1 MLSRRPLDG
10 RSARPS
16 VDGMSATMFAI
27 VQDRLG
33 GPEVLHGADVPRP
46 VPGVG
51 EVLVQVR
58 AAGVNPADHM
68 YRQTGAFGA
77 QPPFTLGWD
86 VSGIVSAVGPGVTLL
101 APGDE
106 VFGLLP
112 FPKGAGAYAEY
123 VVAPTRAL
131 IPKPESLTHEE
142 AGALPLAGLTAWQ
155 SLVETANV
163 GRGTRVLVTGATGGV
178 GHLAIQIAAA
188 RGAEVVAL
196 ASTNNVDAARGYGAS
211 QVIDYRTTD
220 VGTVLSDLDVVI
232 DVLGGEF
239 TATAVGMVRRGGIV
253 VTMIPQV
260 AAATRSLASE
270 RGVRLAELLVEADR
284 LGLNELLKLIES
296 GRLRPTV
303 AATYPL
309 SDAAAAHVHGGG
321 FGKTVLL
328 P

>member
-1 MLSRRPLDG
+1 MSGWSLVRPWRL
-10 RSARPS
+10 PS
-16 VDGMSATMFAI
+16 VEAMTTTMFTI
-27 VQDRLG
+27 TQDRLG
-33 GPEVLHGADVPRP
+33 GPEVLHPAEVARP

-51 EVLVQVR
+51 EVLVAVR

-86 VSGIVSAVGPGVTLL
+86 VSGVVSTVGPGVTVL

-131 IPKPESLTHEE
+131 VPKPAALTHE
-142 AGALPLAGLTAWQ
+142 AAAALPLAGLTAWQ
-155 SLVETANV
+155 SLVETAHV
-163 GRGTRVLVTGATGGV
+163 GAGTRVLVTGATGGV

-188 RGAEVVAL
+188 LDAEVSAL
-196 ASTNNVDAARGYGAS
+196 ASTANVEAARGYGADR
-211 QVIDYRTTD
+211 VVDYRTTD
-220 VGTVLSDLDVVI
+220 VASVLTDLDVVI
-232 DVLGGEF
+232 DVLGGDF
-239 TATAVGMVRRGGIV
+239 TATAVGMVRPGGSV

-260 AAATRSLASE
+260 PASTRALAAE
-270 RGVRLAELLVEADR
+270 RGVRLSGLLVEADR
-284 LGLNELLKLIES
+284 LGLLELVRLVEA

-309 SDAAAAHVHGGG
+309 RDAARAHADGGS
-321 FGKTVLL
+321 FGKTVLV

>member
-1 MLSRRPLDG
+1 MLSRPPWDG
-10 RSARPS
+10 RPVRPS
-16 VDGMSATMFAI
+16 VDGMSATMFAM
-27 VQDRLG
+27 VQDQLG

-131 IPKPESLTHEE
+131 VPKPESLSHEE

-163 GRGTRVLVTGATGGV
+163 DRGTRVLVTGATGGV

-196 ASTNNVDAARGYGAS
+196 ASTKNVDAARDYGAS

-220 VGTVLSDLDVVI
+220 VATVLSDLDIVI
-232 DVLGGEF
+232 DVLGGDF
-239 TATAVGMVRRGGIV
+239 TAKAVEIVRPGGVV

-260 AAATRSLASE
+260 AAVTRARAES
-270 RGVRLAELLVEADR
+270 RGVRLAGLLVEADR
-284 LGLNELLKLIES
+284 LGLGELLKLVEA
-296 GRLRPTV
+296 GLLRPTV

-309 SDAAAAHVHGGG
+309 TEAASAHADGGS

>member
-1 MLSRRPLDG
+1 
-10 RSARPS
+10 
-16 VDGMSATMFAI
+16 MSATMFAMT
-27 VQDRLG
+27 QDQLG
-33 GPEVLHGADVPRP
+33 GPDVLRGAEVPRP
-46 VPGVG
+46 VPSVG

-86 VSGIVSAVGPGVTLL
+86 VSGVVSTVGPGVTIL

-131 IPKPESLTHEE
+131 VPKPASLTHEE

-163 GRGTRVLVTGATGGV
+163 GSGTRVLVTGATGGV

-196 ASTNNVDAARGYGAS
+196 ASTKNVEAARGYGAS
-211 QVIDYRTTD
+211 EVIDYRTTD
-220 VGTVLSDLDVVI
+220 VATVLSDLDVVI
-232 DVLGGEF
+232 DVLGGDF
-239 TATAVGMVRRGGIV
+239 TATAVRMVRSGGSV
-253 VTMIPQV
+253 VTMIPQIPP
-260 AAATRSLASE
+260 ATYALAEE
-270 RGVRLAELLVEADR
+270 RGVRLSGLLVEADR
-284 LGLNELLKLIES
+284 LGLGELVRLVEA

-309 SDAAAAHVHGGG
+309 SDAAAAHANGGG
-321 FGKTVLL
+321 YGKTVLL

>member
-1 MLSRRPLDG
+1 
-10 RSARPS
+10 
-16 VDGMSATMFAI
+16 MSATMFAMT
-27 VQDRLG
+27 QDQLG
-33 GPEVLHGADVPRP
+33 GPDVLHGAEVPRP
-46 VPGVG
+46 VPSVG

-86 VSGIVSAVGPGVTLL
+86 VSGVVSAVGPGVTIL

-131 IPKPESLTHEE
+131 VPKPASLTHEE

-163 GRGTRVLVTGATGGV
+163 GSGTRVLVTGATGGV

-196 ASTNNVDAARGYGAS
+196 ASTKNVEAARGYGAS
-211 QVIDYRTTD
+211 EVIDYRTTD
-220 VGTVLSDLDVVI
+220 VATVLSDLDVVI
-232 DVLGGEF
+232 DVLGGDF
-239 TATAVGMVRRGGIV
+239 TATAVRMVRRGGSV
-253 VTMIPQV
+253 VTMIPQIPP
-260 AAATRSLASE
+260 ATYALAEE
-270 RGVRLAELLVEADR
+270 RGVRLSGLLVEADR
-284 LGLNELLKLIES
+284 LGLGALVRLVEA

-309 SDAAAAHVHGGG
+309 SDAAAAHANGGG
-321 FGKTVLL
+321 YGKTVLL